1 MKKSG
6 RFTEDFASLLISQ
19 FNQKS
24 GYLSDLM
31 ALKKKM
37 EAPKHLK
44 PLEQQAAMVSISNED
59 YQKLDS
65 RKQGI

>member
-1 MKKSG
+1 
-6 RFTEDFASLLISQ
+6 
-19 FNQKS
+19 
-24 GYLSDLM
+24 M

-44 PLEQQAAMVSISNED
+44 PLEQQAVMVSISNED

-65 RKQGI
+65 TRKQGI